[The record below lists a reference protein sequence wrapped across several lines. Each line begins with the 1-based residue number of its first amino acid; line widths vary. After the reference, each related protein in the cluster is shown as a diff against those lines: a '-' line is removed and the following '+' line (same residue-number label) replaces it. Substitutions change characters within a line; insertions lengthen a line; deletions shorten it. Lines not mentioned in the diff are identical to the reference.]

1 MATFKG
7 TIKADKNNGTKDN
20 DSITGEAGN
29 DVLSGGLGNDF
40 LDGGKDNDLL
50 NGENGNDTLS
60 GGDGKDTLNGGSG
73 HDSLNGGKHDDKL
86 FGDEGNDTL
95 NGGAGADMMT
105 GGLGNDYF
113 FVDNYKDSVVE
124 TDEIG
129 SGNDTVESV
138 LLNYTLTANVE
149 NLILAGNEASNGT
162 GNLFDNTITGNK
174 ANNYIRGDDG
184 NDKLIGGAGVDTLDG
199 GLGMDTLIGGDDSD
213 IYFMDNTEDTIVENA
228 KGGKADKINATVSF
242 SLSAAPNVEYLE
254 LSGDQATDGTGNE
267 LDNLIQEKSDGNIAN
282 YFSGMEGNDTL
293 NGAGGDDTLEGGD
306 GNDILN
312 GGDGSDTA
320 IYNDLQKN
328 YQITPNV
335 GSDGVAQLIVRYIGG
350 GTDTN
355 NKDSI
360 DAITEGTDILSNVE
374 IIQFSDGS
382 TINAADIIAGTV
394 DTPTETPVVDE
405 TPVVETPIVKPV
417 VVKPV
422 TPTVSRST
430 VELAATQPPEDLV
443 FEFDFSLTKDA
454 DTFDI
459 AVLPNAKTARILAL
473 GGDDSIQGGTAA
485 RWIDGG
491 AGNDVIVGGVS
502 GDTLLGGVGN
512 DSLDSGEGDVNSD
525 LAIAPDKNGIYH
537 YQSDWTQM
545 FQSWLGGSY
554 NFDNTYSRYREYGD
568 GENTAT
574 TNISAYPS
582 IDPAAH
588 TNVLSGGAGDD
599 VLVGRWGSESLIGGS
614 GVDNLSSG
622 GGVDTFIFVKG
633 DSGVGK

>member
-1 MATFKG
+1 MAQFKG

-40 LDGGKDNDLL
+40 IDGGKDNDLL
-50 NGENGNDTLS
+50 NGENGSDTLS

-162 GNLFDNTITGNK
+162 GNLSDNTITGNK
-174 ANNYIRGDDG
+174 ANNYLRGEDG
-184 NDKLIGGAGVDTLDG
+184 NDKLVGNAGVDTLDG
-199 GLGMDTLIGGDDSD
+199 GLGMDTLVGGDDSD

-254 LSGDQATDGTGNE
+254 LSGDQAIEGTGNE
-267 LDNLIQEKSDGNIAN
+267 LANLIQEKSDGNIAN
-282 YFSGMEGNDTL
+282 SLSGMEGNDTL

-312 GGDGSDTA
+312 GGEGNDTA

-355 NKDSI
+355 NKDSL
-360 DAITEGTDILSNVE
+360 DAISEGTDILSNIE
-374 IIQFSDGS
+374 IIQFSDG
-382 TINAADIIAGTV
+382 
-394 DTPTETPVVDE
+394 
-405 TPVVETPIVKPV
+405 
-417 VVKPV
+417 
-422 TPTVSRST
+422 
-430 VELAATQPPEDLV
+430 
-443 FEFDFSLTKDA
+443 
-454 DTFDI
+454 
-459 AVLPNAKTARILAL
+459 
-473 GGDDSIQGGTAA
+473 
-485 RWIDGG
+485 
-491 AGNDVIVGGVS
+491 
-502 GDTLLGGVGN
+502 
-512 DSLDSGEGDVNSD
+512 
-525 LAIAPDKNGIYH
+525 
-537 YQSDWTQM
+537 
-545 FQSWLGGSY
+545 
-554 NFDNTYSRYREYGD
+554 
-568 GENTAT
+568 
-574 TNISAYPS
+574 
-582 IDPAAH
+582 
-588 TNVLSGGAGDD
+588 
-599 VLVGRWGSESLIGGS
+599 
-614 GVDNLSSG
+614 
-622 GGVDTFIFVKG
+622 
-633 DSGVGK
+633 

>member
-7 TIKADKNNGTKDN
+7 TIKADKNNGTIGN

-29 DVLSGGLGNDF
+29 DLLSGGLGNDF

-50 NGENGNDTLS
+50 NGENGDDTLF

-73 HDSLNGGKHDDKL
+73 SDKLDGGKHDDKL

-113 FVDNYKDSVVE
+113 FVDNYKDSVIE
-124 TDEIG
+124 TNEAG

-149 NLILAGNEASNGT
+149 NLILAGNDASNGA
-162 GNLFDNTITGNK
+162 GNLFDNSIKGNS
-174 ANNYIRGDDG
+174 ANNYLRGEDG
-184 NDKLIGGAGVDTLDG
+184 NDKLVGNAGVDTLDG
-199 GLGMDTLIGGDDSD
+199 GLGMDTLVGGDDSD

-254 LSGDQATDGTGNE
+254 LSGDQAIEGTGNE
-267 LDNLIQEKSDGNIAN
+267 LSNLIQEKSDGNIAN

-293 NGAGGDDTLEGGD
+293 NSAGGDDTLEGGD

-312 GGDGSDTA
+312 GGEGNDTA

-355 NKDSI
+355 NKDSL
-360 DAITEGTDILSNVE
+360 DAISEGTDILSNIE

-382 TINAADIIAGTV
+382 TINAADVVSGAIVMDAPEETIAEIT
-394 DTPTETPVVDE
+394 TT
-405 TPVVETPIVKPV
+405 KPV
-417 VVKPV
+417 VA
-422 TPTVSRST
+422 PTVSPDKF
-430 VELAATQPPEDLV
+430 ELQATTPPADMV
-443 FEFDFSLTKDA
+443 FDWDFSQTD
-454 DTFDI
+454 
-459 AVLPNAKTARILAL
+459 NAETH
-473 GGDDSIQGGTAA
+473 D
-485 RWIDGG
+485 
-491 AGNDVIVGGVS
+491 
-502 GDTLLGGVGN
+502 
-512 DSLDSGEGDVNSD
+512 
-525 LAIAPDKNGIYH
+525 
-537 YQSDWTQM
+537 
-545 FQSWLGGSY
+545 
-554 NFDNTYSRYREYGD
+554 
-568 GENTAT
+568 
-574 TNISAYPS
+574 
-582 IDPAAH
+582 
-588 TNVLSGGAGDD
+588 
-599 VLVGRWGSESLIGGS
+599 
-614 GVDNLSSG
+614 LSS
-622 GGVDTFIFVKG
+622 
-633 DSGVGK
+633 